1 MGSRRLGHNW
11 TNSLS
16 LFTFMHWRGTWQP
29 IPVFLPV
36 ESQGREPG
44 GPPSMGSHRVGHEWH
59 TWLSSSSSSSRRLGS
74 TVPTGL
80 YKLYFNFKLLI
91 YLAKIFP
98 FKLVYGQGK
107 KITEQKSM
115 RLTLKGIH
123 VLPSHFLSQRPS
135 QLTLELCLGITYTL
149 LNIIIFFV
157 NKWCHTLSNF
167 IGCLFQIT

>member
-1 MGSRRLGHNW
+1 MAAHSSVLACRIPGTGAWWAAIYGVTQSR
-11 TNSLS
+11 
-16 LFTFMHWRGTWQP
+16 TW
-29 IPVFLPV
+29 
-36 ESQGREPG
+36 
-44 GPPSMGSHRVGHEWH
+44 M
-59 TWLSSSSSSSRRLGS
+59 TWLSSSRRLRS
-74 TVPTGL
+74 TVPTKL

-115 RLTLKGIH
+115 RLILKDIH
-123 VLPSHFLSQRPS
+123 ILPSHFLSQRPS
-135 QLTLELCLGITYTL
+135 QLTLELCLGITYTF

>member
-1 MGSRRLGHNW
+1 MGRHLWGHTESDMNDIHDLAAAAAAAGVSGPLSRLDY
-11 TNSLS
+11 TN
-16 LFTFMHWRGTWQP
+16 
-29 IPVFLPV
+29 
-36 ESQGREPG
+36 
-44 GPPSMGSHRVGHEWH
+44 
-59 TWLSSSSSSSRRLGS
+59 
-74 TVPTGL
+74 
-80 YKLYFNFKLLI
+80 YNFKLLI

-123 VLPSHFLSQRPS
+123 VLPSHFFSQRPS

-157 NKWCHTLSNF
+157 NK
-167 IGCLFQIT
+167 